1 MSLIKKKKIFFLS
14 LNPPLSALCFQQR
27 PLHSAATHTDL
38 APKIYAAVNLYPP
51 CNKVQPPPSQA
62 GFPHGSTVELST
74 AKQPRSVTCTEILAC
89 LHSCFNVRK
98 RLFFFFPSHPLHIS
112 LGPSDRP
119 GWVCANIAG
128 CRIRWR
134 SGKLSIRDI
143 WKASQST
150 GWPAACLCLRF
161 DVSPGPAQNKLGQR
175 DSASFAHAYVGAAWL
190 PHTHNTLLW
199 LPLPI
204 CSPWTSGEETCLGAR
219 LVCERPR
226 SMECY

>member
-1 MSLIKKKKIFFLS
+1 MQRLICTPHATKCSPHLPRPDFPMGRQLNCRQPSSPGRSL
-14 LNPPLSALCFQQR
+14 ALR
-27 PLHSAATHTDL
+27 YL
-38 APKIYAAVNLYPP
+38 
-51 CNKVQPPPSQA
+51 
-62 GFPHGSTVELST
+62 
-74 AKQPRSVTCTEILAC
+74 LAC
-89 LHSCFNVRK
+89 IHASMCAK
-98 RLFFFFPSHPLHIS
+98 GFFFFPSHPLHIS

-119 GWVCANIAG
+119 GRVRANIAG